1 MGESEDGKVQELP
14 VESYNFANS
23 TKWVFN
29 IPFGRLFNAKY
40 GNIKNGYILDYPLN
54 CKSVSFPEFRLRQL
68 HRHVPELLV
77 RGQHA
82 LEHVREGA
90 DGHVHCG

>member
-1 MGESEDGKVQELP
+1 MTPRGEGMAMGESEDGKVQELP

-40 GNIKNGYILDYPLN
+40 GT
-54 CKSVSFPEFRLRQL
+54 QA
-68 HRHVPELLV
+68 
-77 RGQHA
+77 Q
-82 LEHVREGA
+82 
-90 DGHVHCG
+90 